1 MRGSVKQ
8 QNNMNDFQIPC
19 IIGITGHRDLI
30 PEQVNDIKK
39 HVKEIIEEQLD
50 KYPNTPVV
58 VLSPLAEG
66 GDTVVAQV
74 AIELKSKEEYKD
86 RIQLYIPLPLKKEL
100 YVEDFK
106 ADALLEFES
115 LLKQS
120 DKNFELDPHL
130 DWDGADESKLSVE
143 VDPNYSTERNTQ
155 YAQVGAFVARHSNI
169 LIAIWDGD
177 DNQEVGGTA
186 QIVKYMTDKS
196 MILCEYDK
204 CLSGEQ
210 TEDCGKYP
218 CIKLPS
224 YLSQTKGVGFGESGE
239 LRHIKVDRRS
249 SKDSDL
255 TGVSLKEKSY
265 SQIQD
270 LSDKTKEQHNL
281 LLEEVEDHNIQVN
294 ELISK
299 NIVDSEKGVNKS
311 EEYFYEFEGNKFLE
325 PVRKL
330 FSFFD
335 AAAIR
340 QQAQHKRGQFI
351 NVIIVFISFSLT
363 EIYDKF
369 DVVDDTK
376 VYVLTGLLLSLMV
389 LLVHNTYITIKKYKK
404 RFIRNRLCA
413 EIIRSEVALIIY
425 GLKDSISMSSHFVSP
440 IATHVVLW
448 SKLQIDANQNDQC
461 VSDIKRIEDLW
472 IGDQIKYANGK
483 TMNKK
488 RFKSKLFSSTYIF
501 FMLVAFAFLI
511 FNTLINI
518 NIIDDSISLV
528 KEYSV
533 YILPLMIASMAIS
546 IFFNRVLNIFEY
558 KNDVEQND
566 ELELLYL
573 RAQNQINNNKNNNKI
588 IKQTLLELSGLVSNI
603 QYQWNLNHK
612 DSSID
617 ELGPFSDIK
626 NVAWLSLIISLSSL
640 IIGLWLSVYQSY
652 LYLSA
657 ALLLIIS
664 IYLFTKKD

>member
-1 MRGSVKQ
+1 MKQ
-8 QNNMNDFQIPC
+8 QNNMKDFQIPC
-19 IIGITGHRDLI
+19 IIGTTGHRDLI

-115 LLKQS
+115 LLRQS

-130 DWDGADESKLSVE
+130 DWDGADESKLSIE
-143 VDPNYSTERNTQ
+143 VDPSYSTERNIQ

-169 LIAIWDGD
+169 LIAIWDGG
-177 DNQEVGGTA
+177 DNQEVGGTV

-210 TEDCGKYP
+210 TKDCDKYP
-218 CIKLPS
+218 RIKLPA
-224 YLSQTKGVGFGESGE
+224 YLSQTKGIGFGESGE

-249 SKDSDL
+249 SKDLDL
-255 TGVSLKEKSY
+255 TEVSLREKSY

-270 LSDKTKEQHNL
+270 LSDKTKGQHNL

-299 NIVDSEKGVNKS
+299 NTVSSEAINESK
-311 EEYFYEFEGNKFLE
+311 EYFYKFDDNKFLE

-340 QQAQHKRGQFI
+340 QQAQHKRGQLI

-448 SKLQIDANQNDQC
+448 SKLQIDANQNGQC
-461 VSDIKRIEDLW
+461 VPDIKRIEDLW
-472 IGDQIKYANGK
+472 IKDQINYANGK
-483 TMNKK
+483 TMKEK
-488 RFKSKLFSSTYIF
+488 FFKSKLFSGLYIS
-501 FMLVAFAFLI
+501 FMLVSFTFLI

-518 NIIDDSISLV
+518 IIIDDSISLV

-603 QYQWNLNHK
+603 QYQWNLKHK

-617 ELGPFSDIK
+617 ELGPFSNIK
-626 NVAWLSLIISLSSL
+626 NVARLSLIISLFSL

-657 ALLLIIS
+657 SLLLIIS

>member
-1 MRGSVKQ
+1 MAIEK
-8 QNNMNDFQIPC
+8 DFQIPC
-19 IIGITGHRDLI
+19 IIGVTGHRDLVS
-30 PEQVNDIKK
+30 EQVNDIKK
-39 HVKEIIEEQLD
+39 YVREIIEEQLSS
-50 KYPNTPVV
+50 YPNTPVV

-74 AIELKSKEEYKD
+74 AIELKSQEEYKD
-86 RIQLYIPLPLKKEL
+86 RVQLYAPLPLKKEL

-106 ADALLEFES
+106 EGALLEFES
-115 LLKQS
+115 LLRQS

-130 DWDGADESKLSVE
+130 DWDGADESKLSIK
-143 VDPNYSTERNTQ
+143 VDPSYSIERNTQ

-210 TEDCGKYP
+210 AEECDRYP
-218 CIKLPS
+218 RIKLPG
-224 YLSQTKGVGFGESGE
+224 YLSQTKGVGSGESGE
-239 LRHIKVDRRS
+239 LRHIKVDRSS
-249 SKDSDL
+249 SKSSGL
-255 TGVSLKEKSY
+255 VEVILKEKSY
-265 SQIQD
+265 SQIQN

-281 LLEEVEDHNIQVN
+281 LLEEAEDHNIQVN
-294 ELISK
+294 ELISS
-299 NIVDSEKGVNKS
+299 NAISDEKINNSKK
-311 EEYFYEFEGNKFLE
+311 YFYEFEGNKFLD
-325 PVRKL
+325 PVRSL

-335 AAAIR
+335 AAAIK
-340 QQAQHKRGQFI
+340 QQKQNQRGQII

-363 EIYDKF
+363 EIYDKEIYDKF
-369 DVVDDTK
+369 VVDGT
-376 VYVLTGLLLSLMV
+376 YVLTGLLLSLAV
-389 LLVHNTYITIKKYKK
+389 LLAHNTYITIKKYKK

-425 GLKDSISMSSHFVSP
+425 GLKNSISMSSHFISP

-448 SKLQIDANQNDQC
+448 SKLQIDANQNGQC
-461 VSDIKRIEDLW
+461 APDIEKIEEHW
-472 IGDQIKYANGK
+472 IGGQIKYAKGNTMNGK
-483 TMNKK
+483 
-488 RFKSKLFSSTYIF
+488 RRKSKLLSKIYIF
-501 FMLVAFAFLI
+501 LMMVAFAFLI
-511 FNTLINI
+511 LNTLINI

-533 YILPLMIASMAIS
+533 CILPLMIVTMAFS
-546 IFFNRVLNIFEY
+546 IFFNRWLNVFEY
-558 KNDVEQND
+558 KSDVEQND
-566 ELELLYL
+566 ELKLLYL
-573 RAQNQINNNKNNNKI
+573 RAQNQIKNNTNNNKI
-588 IKQTLLELSGLVSNI
+588 VKQTLLELSGLVSNI
-603 QYQWNLNHK
+603 QYQWHLNHQA
-612 DSSID
+612 SSID